1 MAAQP
6 QQQEAPLPRQLDT
19 RWTRNLTDA
28 TAKKDFEIIVR
39 NSTLLLTRLKEIIE
53 EAEKAEISQS
63 GSYADFEDPNWSHKQ
78 AFRNG
83 SLSQLKKLKDLIP
96 F

>member
-1 MAAQP
+1 MK
-6 QQQEAPLPRQLDT
+6 PLST
-19 RWTRNLTDA
+19 AWTQHLSGKD
-28 TAKKDFEIIVR
+28 KDDFEVIVR

-53 EAEKAEISQS
+53 ESERALHSQS
-63 GSYADFEDPNWSHKQ
+63 HSVSDFSDPNWSHKQ

-83 SLSQLKKLKDLIP
+83 ELARLKKMKDLIP

>member
-1 MAAQP
+1 MVK
-6 QQQEAPLPRQLDT
+6 PLST
-19 RWTRNLTDA
+19 AWTNGKTEQ
-28 TAKKDFEIIVR
+28 AKEDFETIVR

-53 EAEKAEISQS
+53 EQERALLNNSFS
-63 GSYADFEDPNWSHKQ
+63 VSDFSDPNWSHKQ

-83 SLSQLKKLKDLIP
+83 ELSQLTKLKQLVP

>member
-1 MAAQP
+1 MQP
-6 QQQEAPLPRQLDT
+6 LSTA
-19 RWTRNLTDA
+19 WTQHLSGKD
-28 TAKKDFEIIVR
+28 KEDFEVIVR

-53 EAEKAEISQS
+53 ESERALQSQS
-63 GSYADFEDPNWSHKQ
+63 YSVKDFEDPNWSHKQ

-83 SLSQLKKLKDLIP
+83 ELARLSKLKALIP

>member
-1 MAAQP
+1 MARP
-6 QQQEAPLPRQLDT
+6 LDT
-19 RWTRNLTDA
+19 RWTRNLPED
-28 TAKKDFEIIVR
+28 KRKEFEGLVR

-53 EAEKAEISQS
+53 EAEQSEISQS
-63 GSYADFEDPNWSHKQ
+63 SSLSDFKDPNWPYKQ